1 MAPRTRSH
9 RVALGARPRLLT
21 SVDGW
26 DPGRHPTSVP
36 VVDLAGA
43 TSDEAADQVARFEAD
58 IPAGTGFG
66 VAGASA
72 EVLVDAV
79 HAGAGLAIVEVA
91 TTPVDGIR
99 ALADRGALVVLTGPD
114 PLASVAVA
122 DHLAAAGAAGNRVV
136 VEVGPYVD
144 PAAPAEAHL
153 GRSCLIEVLEHA
165 AYSFRV
171 GAVIPATGPE
181 GDEAAEGA
189 EIGALTELLLT
200 GVATVRG
207 PSPRRFH
214 RVLAVVDAL
223 TRDQGPGGE
232 R

>member
-21 SVDGW
+21 PVDGW
-26 DPGRHPTSVP
+26 DLGRHPDSVP
-36 VVDLAGA
+36 IVDLAG
-43 TSDEAADQVARFEAD
+43 TTPDEAADQVARFEAD
-58 IPAGTGFG
+58 IPPGTGFG
-66 VAGASA
+66 VAGASP
-72 EVLVDAV
+72 EVLVEAIR
-79 HAGAGLAIVEVA
+79 AGAGLAIVEVT

-99 ALADRGALVVLTGPD
+99 ALADSGALVVLTGTD

-122 DHLAAAGAAGNRVV
+122 DHLATAGAAGNRVV
-136 VEVGPYVD
+136 VEVGPYAD
-144 PAAPAEAHL
+144 PAARAEAHL

-171 GAVIPATGPE
+171 GAVIHETGPE
-181 GDEAAEGA
+181 GNEAANGA

-207 PSPRRFH
+207 PSSRRFH
-214 RVLAVVDAL
+214 RVLAVVEAL